1 MCFLFFFFVF
11 SPCGVGGGLGVQ
23 TRCWCLFLFFLRV
36 AWVGG
41 SVSRRAAGARCSGAS
56 SVVFYIYR
64 TILVYNLCFIK
75 IKVVINRIIVT

>member
-1 MCFLFFFFVF
+1 VAWVEGSACKHAVGAFFF
-11 SPCGVGGGLGVQ
+11 
-23 TRCWCLFLFFLRV
+23 FFLRV